1 MLVRDA
7 PVYAFL
13 LFSIMLVGVEII
25 PAAEKGWVLRGEEN
39 NERDGGP
46 VPKGGRCDLV
56 VRDPL
61 TVTWS

>member
-1 MLVRDA
+1 
-7 PVYAFL
+7 
-13 LFSIMLVGVEII
+13 MLVGEEII